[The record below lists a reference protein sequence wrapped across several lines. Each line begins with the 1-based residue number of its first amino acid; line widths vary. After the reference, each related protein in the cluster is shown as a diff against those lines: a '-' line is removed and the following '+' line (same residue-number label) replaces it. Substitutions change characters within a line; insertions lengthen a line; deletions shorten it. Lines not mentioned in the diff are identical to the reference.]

1 MLASNYLLG
10 FFLIL
15 SSILITYGYCMNYIN
30 KYENKIK
37 KKDYIYLEPSTI
49 ELQKTQ
55 LRVPRNMF
63 ELDQITSWGRT
74 ENYPNQSNL

>member
-1 MLASNYLLG
+1 
-10 FFLIL
+10 
-15 SSILITYGYCMNYIN
+15 MNYIN